1 MHDQVVHNVV
11 MTATTIFD
19 LSATSNRGE
28 EIDFAQFAGR
38 PMLLVNTASKCGF
51 TPQYDGLQALHENYG
66 SQGLVVIGL
75 PCDQFANQEPG
86 DDAAIEEFCRINFG
100 VTFPLTTKVDVNG
113 RNTHPVFA
121 FLKERT
127 GGLLG
132 SSVKWNFTKF
142 LVAADGRTVKRYSPK
157 TDPGAIAGDIEALLS
172 DVAA

>member
-1 MHDQVVHNVV
+1 
-11 MTATTIFD
+11 MTTTTIYD

-28 EIDFAQFAGR
+28 EIDFAQFRGR

-51 TPQYDGLQALHENYG
+51 TPQYDGLQALHETYG
-66 SQGLVVIGL
+66 PQGLVVIGF

-113 RNTHPVFA
+113 KDTHPVFA

-132 SSVKWNFTKF
+132 SGIKWNFTKF
-142 LVAADGRTVKRYSPK
+142 LVAGDGVTVKRYSPK
-157 TDPGAIAGDIEALLS
+157 TEPAALVADIEALLS
-172 DVAA
+172 VEAA

>member
-1 MHDQVVHNVV
+1 
-11 MTATTIFD
+11 MTTTTIYD

-51 TPQYDGLQALHENYG
+51 TPQYDGLQALHETYG
-66 SQGLVVIGL
+66 PQGLVVIGF

-113 RNTHPVFA
+113 KDTHPVFA

-132 SSVKWNFTKF
+132 SSIKWNFTKF
-142 LVAADGRTVKRYSPK
+142 LVAADGTTVKRYSPK
-157 TDPGAIAGDIEALLS
+157 TEPAAMAKDIEALLV
-172 DVAA
+172 DEAA